1 MVKDRLVNRLDMK
14 KAVLFILI
22 LGLFLCFGTLA
33 MADTNIILLPDTT
46 HTYTGGTGSLSIDGD
61 FNTIQYQ
68 SAGGDYDSNAVVTS
82 THTFA
87 IPRTITSIKFR
98 MSAHAHVY
106 GDSDQVADIHY
117 NVQYYDSNG
126 WHVITNSQYNSSSG
140 GNTTVDHDSGTVS
153 LPVNLTSV
161 TAIKAMA
168 NGHTHSGGNSR
179 TEDSSA
185 SIYEIQAYGVVDI
198 GLRAYDGTNVIKIAC
213 EPTGTLTSPLRIS
226 KNSTIYA
233 VTLVDPTDANASKI
247 RVKTSSGIKALKKY

>member
-1 MVKDRLVNRLDMK
+1 MK
-14 KAVLFILI
+14 KIMFLVLIP
-22 LGLFLCFGTLA
+22 GLFLCLSTLA
-33 MADTNIILLPDTT
+33 MADTDLIHLSDTT

-61 FNTIQYQ
+61 FNTVQYQ

-87 IPRTITSIKFR
+87 IPRNITSIKFR

-126 WHVITNSQYNSSSG
+126 WHVITNSQYNNSSG

-153 LPVNLTSV
+153 LPVNLTNV
-161 TAIKAMA
+161 TAIKAIA
-168 NGHTHSGGNSR
+168 TAHTHSGGNSR

-198 GLRAYDGTNVIKIAC
+198 GLRAYDGTGIIKIAC
-213 EPTGTLTSPLRIS
+213 EPAGTLTSPLRIS
-226 KNSTIYA
+226 KNGTTYA
-233 VTLVDPTDANASKI
+233 VTLVDPADANASKI